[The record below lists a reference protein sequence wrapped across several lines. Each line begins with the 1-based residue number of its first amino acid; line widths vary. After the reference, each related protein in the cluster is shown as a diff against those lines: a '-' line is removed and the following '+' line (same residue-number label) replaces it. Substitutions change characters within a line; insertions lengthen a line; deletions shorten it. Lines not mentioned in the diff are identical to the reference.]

1 MQGACF
7 KTTVVQ
13 GAYRVASEQQY
24 ARRVL
29 QDYCSAGSIQGS
41 KRAAV
46 CTVQG
51 AGRRVL
57 KVRGV
62 ECRMQSTECWVKSPG
77 GGMQGCEVQGA
88 GCRVQIA
95 ACMVQ
100 GSGCKIHVGCRMQG
114 LQSV

>member
-7 KTTVVQ
+7 KTTVVH

-41 KRAAV
+41 KLAAV
-46 CTVQG
+46 CS

-57 KVRGV
+57 KVQGIER
-62 ECRMQSTECWVKSPG
+62 RMLG
-77 GGMQGCEVQGA
+77 L
-88 GCRVQIA
+88 RV
-95 ACMVQ
+95 
-100 GSGCKIHVGCRMQG
+100 
-114 LQSV
+114 

>member
-29 QDYCSAGSIQGS
+29 QDYCSAWSIQGS

-46 CTVQG
+46 CFKAGASRRLKGMEHRVASEQQYAGTVQG
-51 AGRRVL
+51 AGRRLL
-57 KVRGV
+57 KVQGV
-62 ECRMQSTECWVKSPG
+62 ECRMQSPEC
-77 GGMQGCEVQGA
+77 
-88 GCRVQIA
+88 
-95 ACMVQ
+95 
-100 GSGCKIHVGCRMQG
+100 
-114 LQSV
+114 